1 MKNEKE
7 LLDEIK
13 ALKEENVELSK
24 KALDYDKEIQ
34 RLKALNKEAEKFR
47 DKVKYEYEMIYDYKK
62 QYNKLLVNAIVQKNN
77 FLRRI
82 KKIK

>member
-1 MKNEKE
+1 MKNQKE

-13 ALKEENVELSK
+13 ELKEENTELSK

-34 RLKALNKEAEKFR
+34 RLKALNEEAEKFI
-47 DKVKYEYEMIYDYKK
+47 DKTKYEYEIIHDYKK
-62 QYNKLLVNAIVQKNN
+62 QYNDLLVNAIVQKNN

>member
-13 ALKEENVELSK
+13 ALKEENDELSK

-47 DKVKYEYEMIYDYKK
+47 DKVKYEYEMIHDYKK
-62 QYNKLLVNAIVQKNN
+62 QYNKLLVNAIVQKNS

>member
-1 MKNEKE
+1 MRSQKE

-13 ALKEENVELSK
+13 ALKEENIELSK
-24 KALDYDKEIQ
+24 KALDYDIEIQ
-34 RLKALNKEAEKFR
+34 KLKKFNKEAEKFR
-47 DKVKYEYEMIYDYKK
+47 DKAKYEYEMIHDYKK

>member
-47 DKVKYEYEMIYDYKK
+47 DKVKYEYEMIHDYKK